1 MTSLEQLLGKKTSED
16 TSSVLGVHHI
26 ELWVG
31 NALQAAH
38 YFRNALGFTI
48 MGFAGPSTKCMD
60 RVSYLM
66 AQGTCHLVLTSG
78 LDQTSPIT
86 KWVHTHGDG
95 VRDVALSVRSVEDA
109 WQDAIRWGAKSIE
122 EPHVEWS
129 QGSEHRKCVITA
141 FGDTVHTL
149 ISGKNES
156 NGWSGSFRPIDSPL
170 KAAPIVSDL
179 DHIAVA
185 VGYGCMENLADF
197 YASVFGM
204 AVTHRED
211 IQTTHS
217 GMRSQVLE
225 NDAGSV
231 RFTIVEPVEGS
242 RTSQVQ
248 EFVRSHADAGVQH
261 IALLTPDIF
270 STAAAMKA
278 AGVEFLSPP
287 ELYYSRVAERLSES
301 PFDTQALRQLGIL
314 LDRDEWGY
322 LLQIFSKPVHSRP
335 TLFVELI
342 QRNGAR
348 GFGRGNIRA
357 LFEAIELEQA
367 MRENS

>member
-1 MTSLEQLLGKKTSED
+1 MSLEQQSGKRASD
-16 TSSVLGVHHI
+16 GGSPVLGVHHI

-48 MGFAGPSTKCMD
+48 IGFAGPSTNCMD
-60 RVSYLM
+60 RVSYLIV
-66 AQGTCHLVLTSG
+66 QGSCHLILTSG
-78 LDQTSPIT
+78 LDQKSPIT
-86 KWVHTHGDG
+86 RWVHTHGDG
-95 VRDVALSVRSVEDA
+95 VRDIALSVRSAEDV
-109 WQDAIRWGAKSIE
+109 WHDAIRWGAKS
-122 EPHVEWS
+122 VEGPPVEQS
-129 QGSEHRKCVITA
+129 QGLERNKYVIGA

-149 ISGKNES
+149 LSEDNGS
-156 NGWSGSFRPIDSPL
+156 NGWFGEFRPIDGPMRATS
-170 KAAPIVSDL
+170 IVSDL

-185 VGYGCMENLADF
+185 VGYGCMESLADF
-197 YASVFGM
+197 YTDVLGM
-204 AVTHRED
+204 SVTHRED
-211 IQTTHS
+211 IKTTHS
-217 GMRSQVLE
+217 GMRSEVLQ
-225 NDAGSV
+225 NDNGSV

-248 EFVRSHADAGVQH
+248 EFVRFHADAGVQH
-261 IALLTPDIF
+261 IALLTSDIF

-287 ELYYSRVAERLSES
+287 ELYYSRVAQRLPES
-301 PFDTQALRQLGIL
+301 PFDTQALRQLGVL

-367 MRENS
+367 MRGNS